1 MTHPS
6 SLPEFFAGIRNAGF
20 FKRLFGWKQLK
31 RQAESAYAEYLAE
44 TGESE
49 RIYRE
54 LETRFNALSYELS
67 TTKDHLASID
77 AARASGERIYRE
89 TRDEWEKASRELE
102 IARGRI
108 ASMESLREEQ
118 SLADAERRREEKERY
133 QNLEAEYAKITGELI
148 AAKGRISSLESLRE
162 ELTERY
168 RTLETES
175 AKITEDLIAAKGR
188 IASMESLREELMERY
203 RTLETE
209 SAKITEDLIAAK
221 GRISSLESLREELTE
236 RYRTLE
242 TESAKITE
250 DLITAKGRIAS
261 LESVRDE
268 QISAETARKKEDAEK
283 YLELKDKLEAT
294 AADLMSAKEELSAVE
309 SVREEQTA
317 EYSRKIERINTL
329 YDQLKGDR
337 EKLAEEQMNLIVRKQ
352 EELATS
358 WQKHETD
365 VAENIRNICRK
376 HDFVWCEKNEY
387 PHPGTPDNVILIGK
401 KYTIFDAKSPK
412 NPEELDNFPGY
423 LKSQAEG
430 MKKYCR
436 YEDVRKEA
444 FLVVPSSTLDT
455 LTTYQYDLAEY
466 VIYIITP
473 ESLVPILQVLRQIE
487 NYEFTDT
494 MSPEDRDKLSRF
506 IGKLSHTTKRKIQID
521 TYFSRELIDALKG
534 IDALPDEFATEI
546 GMYEQK
552 AKLNPPMEKR
562 VKMIEIEDVESDV
575 RKLETELAV
584 RTAVGD

>member
-6 SLPEFFAGIRNAGF
+6 SLPEFFAGIRSAGF
-20 FKRLFGWKQLK
+20 FKRLFSWKQIK
-31 RQAESAYAEYLAE
+31 RQAESAYADYLAE
-44 TGESE
+44 TRESE
-49 RIYRE
+49 RTYRE
-54 LETRFNALSYELS
+54 LATRFDALSNELNAA
-67 TTKDHLASID
+67 KERLASINAVRD
-77 AARASGERIYRE
+77 SEERTYRE
-89 TRDEWEKASRELE
+89 TRDRLERASRELE
-102 IARGRI
+102 IARGKI
-108 ASMESLREEQ
+108 ASIESVREEQ
-118 SLADAERRREEKERY
+118 SLAEAERRRDEKERY
-133 QNLEAEYAKITGELI
+133 QSLEAEFAKINSE
-148 AAKGRISSLESLRE
+148 
-162 ELTERY
+162 
-168 RTLETES
+168 
-175 AKITEDLIAAKGR
+175 
-188 IASMESLREELMERY
+188 
-203 RTLETE
+203 
-209 SAKITEDLIAAK
+209 
-221 GRISSLESLREELTE
+221 
-236 RYRTLE
+236 
-242 TESAKITE
+242 
-250 DLITAKGRIAS
+250 LITAKGRIAS
-261 LESVRDE
+261 LESLREEQISAEAARRQEEKERYLSLETVYGKTAEEFTHAKGKIASLESLREEQISAEAERRQEEKERYQTLEAESSKITEELTHAKGRIASLESIRDE
-268 QISAETARKKEDAEK
+268 LISAETARKKEEAEK

-294 AADLMSAKEELSAVE
+294 SADLMTAKEELSAVE

-412 NPEELDNFPGY
+412 NPEELDNFPLY

-444 FLVVPSSTLDT
+444 FLIVPSSTLDV

-466 VIYIITP
+466 VIYVITP

-494 MSPEDRDKLSRF
+494 MSPEDREKLSRF

-534 IDALPDEFATEI
+534 IDALPEDFAAEI

-562 VKMIEIEDVESDV
+562 VKMIEIKDVESDV
-575 RKLETELAV
+575 SKLETELAV
-584 RTAVGD
+584 RTAVGN

>member
-49 RIYRE
+49 RNYRE
-54 LETRFNALSYELS
+54 LETRFNALSSELS

-89 TRDEWEKASRELE
+89 TRDGWEKASRELE
-102 IARGRI
+102 TARGRI
-108 ASMESLREEQ
+108 ASLESLREEQ
-118 SLADAERRREEKERY
+118 SLSDAERRREEKERY

-188 IASMESLREELMERY
+188 IAS
-203 RTLETE
+203 
-209 SAKITEDLIAAK
+209 
-221 GRISSLESLREELTE
+221 LESLREELTE

-242 TESAKITE
+242 TESAKITEDLE

-283 YLELKDKLEAT
+283 YLELKEKLEAT

-534 IDALPDEFATEI
+534 IEALPDEFATEI

>member
-1 MTHPS
+1 
-6 SLPEFFAGIRNAGF
+6 
-20 FKRLFGWKQLK
+20 
-31 RQAESAYAEYLAE
+31 
-44 TGESE
+44 
-49 RIYRE
+49 
-54 LETRFNALSYELS
+54 
-67 TTKDHLASID
+67 
-77 AARASGERIYRE
+77 
-89 TRDEWEKASRELE
+89 
-102 IARGRI
+102 
-108 ASMESLREEQ
+108 
-118 SLADAERRREEKERY
+118 
-133 QNLEAEYAKITGELI
+133 
-148 AAKGRISSLESLRE
+148 
-162 ELTERY
+162 
-168 RTLETES
+168 
-175 AKITEDLIAAKGR
+175 
-188 IASMESLREELMERY
+188 
-203 RTLETE
+203 
-209 SAKITEDLIAAK
+209 
-221 GRISSLESLREELTE
+221 
-236 RYRTLE
+236 
-242 TESAKITE
+242 
-250 DLITAKGRIAS
+250 
-261 LESVRDE
+261 
-268 QISAETARKKEDAEK
+268 
-283 YLELKDKLEAT
+283 AT